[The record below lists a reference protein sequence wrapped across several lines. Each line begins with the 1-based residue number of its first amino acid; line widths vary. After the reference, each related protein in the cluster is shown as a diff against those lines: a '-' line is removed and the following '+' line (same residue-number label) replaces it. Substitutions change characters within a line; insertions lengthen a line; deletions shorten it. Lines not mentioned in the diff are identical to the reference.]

1 MSQPLIIA
9 NSVTLNFLARVCNVK
24 MTFTLTAFQTYVLPA
39 LQLLQEQMDALDAS
53 SMDVRN
59 AWQGIISTK
68 TQLLGSRSALSA
80 TWLRTTLNILF
91 SQTDVSN
98 V

>member
-1 MSQPLIIA
+1 MHSATLASAMLTYFRFSLKQLFATCVMSQPLIIA
-9 NSVTLNFLARVCNVK
+9 NSVTLNFRARVCNVK

-59 AWQGIISTK
+59 A
-68 TQLLGSRSALSA
+68 
-80 TWLRTTLNILF
+80 
-91 SQTDVSN
+91 
-98 V
+98 